1 MNRFRLLWLAQRKG
15 RRFISTHF
23 SSIQIIVSYYIIM
36 TVVSYLLFFLTF
48 FRETK

>member
-15 RRFISTHF
+15 RRFISNNL

-36 TVVSYLLFFLTF
+36 TIISYLLFCLLF
-48 FRETK
+48 